1 MWARRAAIRFL
12 VPVLL
17 LPFPALLAPHVSED
31 PIAWAYK
38 VYHPFLYRYPNY
50 FASVV
55 MSPTSLS
62 ELRKK
67 SPLDQSLE
75 LARLM
80 IQHW

>member
-1 MWARRAAIRFL
+1 MRVRRAAINFL
-12 VPVLL
+12 VSFLL
-17 LPFPALLAPHVSED
+17 LPLPALLAPHVSDD

-38 VYHPFLYRYPNY
+38 VYHPFMYRYPNY

-55 MSPTSLS
+55 LSPTSLS
-62 ELRKK
+62 DLRKK